1 MNRASGCLWLAVALI
16 LALLAGGIVFV
27 TLQRATASNVEKG
40 PAVTNNVV
48 VAALPIPAGTILDEK
63 DLTLQALP
71 ASALP
76 GGTIASTSDAVGNVT
91 TVPLEIGEMILT
103 HHLTQPTLA
112 SGNIGVT
119 LPEGQV
125 AVLLSGEDLVS
136 QAQLAQA
143 GSHVDLYYSLMI
155 DAYAS
160 NEAGGGSSEETQ
172 QYTFGTLDDLTIVS
186 VLNGGTETAEDAG
199 GGGLFSAGN
208 TAANLGASL
217 AYVLALDP
225 QDALTLKYLKDA
237 GAIMDLALRNN
248 TDATDHSVE
257 PVDLTYLIDR
267 YSLPIR

>member
-1 MNRASGCLWLAVALI
+1 MNRASGCLWLAVALV

-48 VAALPIPAGTILDEK
+48 VAALPVPAGTILDET

-71 ASALP
+71 ANALP
-76 GGTIASTSDAVGNVT
+76 GGTIASTSDAVGQVT

-103 HHLTQPTLA
+103 HHLTQPNLTA
-112 SGNIGVT
+112 GNIGVT
-119 LPEGQV
+119 LPDGQV

-136 QAQLAQA
+136 QAQLAQP

-155 DAYAS
+155 EVYVAD
-160 NEAGGGSSEETQ
+160 EAGGGSRKENQ
-172 QYTFGTLDDLTIVS
+172 QFTFGTLDDLTIVS
-186 VLNGGTETAEDAG
+186 ILSGGTETAEGAG
-199 GGGLFSAGN
+199 GGGLFSAGS
-208 TAANLGASL
+208 AVASL
-217 AYVLALDP
+217 GSSYAYVLALDP

-248 TDATDHSVE
+248 ADATDHSVE